1 MCPRTAPLLTALA
14 LVATLAAC
22 DRPVATPPAKPFY
35 GKMEVVTPATSPEQ
49 SYTVRAVVMGLP
61 ASGRAYLELHHE
73 EIPHF
78 VGRDGSVEGMKEMI
92 MDFPAIRPDVDLSA
106 LAIGDK
112 VEATFEVRWKSEP
125 RTVVTKIAK
134 LPESTALNLKDVT
147 DPGK

>member
-1 MCPRTAPLLTALA
+1 MRPSPAPLLTALLT

-22 DRPVATPPAKPFY
+22 DKPTTTPAATPFY
-35 GKMEVVTPATSPEQ
+35 GKMEVVTPTTPAEQ
-49 SYTVRAVVMGLP
+49 TYTVRAVVMGLP

-92 MDFPAIRPDVDLSA
+92 MDFPTIRPDVNLSA
-106 LAIGDK
+106 FAVGDK

-125 RTVVTKIAK
+125 RTVVTKMTPLAA
-134 LPESTALNLKDVT
+134 ETVLNLKPVT
-147 DPGK
+147 GGG